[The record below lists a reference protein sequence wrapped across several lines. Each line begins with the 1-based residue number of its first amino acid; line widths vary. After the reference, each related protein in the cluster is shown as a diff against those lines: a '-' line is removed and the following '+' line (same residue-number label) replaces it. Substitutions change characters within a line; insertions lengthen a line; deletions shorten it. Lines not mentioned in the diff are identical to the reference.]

1 MIRKPRIWSRSPS
14 RSTTGRGRA
23 VVCLVA
29 LLLVSSV
36 GVVRTARAQAGPPDS
51 LTGAA
56 GLTPPAADNGA
67 PAAPEAPAP
76 GPAATSAAPS
86 LGPYG
91 YGNPQAPN
99 GTIGGGNATESSAHP
114 VTGEQE
120 DSFDLGPSSRGEAGG
135 GGTARGGQN
144 GPVFTGRPSYSG
156 DEVPDSHTVRRGD
169 TLWGLC
175 DFYFQNPYQ
184 WPRLWSYNPQIKNPH
199 WIYPGDALHLK
210 EGGDGAATAD
220 GAHPGGKN
228 PADPNGMSLID
239 RRRQVPSGTIF
250 LRDQGWIHDDSDDN
264 WGTLTGS
271 SQDKMFLSDLD
282 EVYLTLQPGHD
293 VQLGQELS
301 VFRPRKTAAAGEI
314 VQILGTVRVDQYTP
328 QDHTARARVVESL
341 DVIERG
347 ASVGPIERKFAIVA
361 PHRNEA
367 DLQAHVLASLHP
379 NILFG
384 QNQVVFIDKG
394 EAAGLKPGNR
404 LFVVRRGD
412 AWRRSLVTPGAGYRV
427 SADDERPMPP
437 MENTPGARHEEEKY
451 PDEVVA
457 ELRVLAVKKLSAV
470 CLVTQSRLE
479 IEVNDLAVAR
489 KGY

>member
-1 MIRKPRIWSRSPS
+1 MIRYARLWSASHAWRSPA
-14 RSTTGRGRA
+14 RGRA
-23 VVCLVA
+23 VCLTA
-29 LLLVSSV
+29 LLMASTV
-36 GVVRTARAQAGPPDS
+36 GVASTARAQAGPPE
-51 LTGAA
+51 
-56 GLTPPAADNGA
+56 PAPGV
-67 PAAPEAPAP
+67 APAP
-76 GPAATSAAPS
+76 PPPGDNGTAPPPGPAMAPRTAAQS

-91 YGNPQAPN
+91 YGNPQSSN

-114 VTGEQE
+114 VTGDQE
-120 DSFDLGPSSRGEAGG
+120 DSFDLGPGAGGGASGG
-135 GGTARGGQN
+135 GGTARGDQN
-144 GPVFTGRPSYSG
+144 GPIFSGRPTYSG
-156 DEVPDSHTVRRGD
+156 EEVPDTHTVRRGD

-199 WIYPGDALHLK
+199 WIYPGDAVRLK
-210 EGGDGAATAD
+210 EGGDNATAAGAAA
-220 GAHPGGKN
+220 PGGKSTGEGN
-228 PADPNGMSLID
+228 QGSLVD
-239 RRRQVPSGTIF
+239 RRRQVPSGTVF
-250 LRDQGWIHDDSDDN
+250 LRDQGWIHDDSDDV
-264 WGTLTGS
+264 WGKLTGS

-293 VQLGQELS
+293 VQLGQELA
-301 VFRPRKTAAAGEI
+301 VFRPRKTEAAGEI

-347 ASVGPIERKFAIVA
+347 ASVGPIERSFRVV
-361 PHRNEA
+361 PPRRNDA

-412 AWRRSLVTPGAGYRV
+412 AWRRSLITPGAGYRV

-437 MENTPGARHEEEKY
+437 MEPTPGARHEEEKY

-457 ELRVLAVKKLSAV
+457 ELRVLAVKKDTAA
-470 CLVTQSRLE
+470 CLVAQARHE